1 MWSMRKK
8 RLKMQN
14 KSGLT
19 RSAAGSEQKC
29 ERNRGIRLRVA
40 AAALLLTALLAVA
53 CGKAAGTEA
62 APVGAGSVSTAEESL
77 QSAAEGAAGS
87 AAESEAQAGEH
98 ADGHA
103 GMSAGGTETAAPVE
117 VGREGMVPIPGE
129 EVPDGVYDLAVD
141 SSSSM
146 FRIEHC
152 ALLSQDGRMTAVL
165 TMGGSGYLYL
175 YPGSGAEAEDAPESS
190 RIAAEEDAQGRTTF
204 TVPVEALDQK
214 LSFAAFSRRKQ
225 KWYDRTL
232 VFRADS
238 LPDEVLKKRAEAEGI
253 RAESLSL
260 TDGKYEVPVVL
271 EGGSGR
277 ASVSSPAELSV
288 EGGKYS
294 AVIVFSSP
302 NYDRMRVNG
311 TEYTPVNTEG
321 NSVFIIPVE
330 RFDCALTVYAN
341 TTAMSAPHEIRY
353 TLYFDSSGIQ
363 AAGAEA
369 SVPAAF
375 SAGRELPQPSFAT
388 QFTLTPWS
396 EGCTLL
402 TIHQT
407 ERYLVLEEGA
417 RLPENRER
425 DMTVI
430 RKPLKHIYLAASS
443 AMDSFLRLSALS
455 AVRMSG
461 IREEDWSFPEV
472 RERMARGKL
481 LYAGSYGMPDY
492 EMLLR
497 EHCDLALESTMLLH
511 KPAVKEQLARL
522 GIPVLMERSSYE
534 PSPLGRMEWIRLYGF
549 LTDREEEAD
558 ALFRRGIDAVRPIL
572 KQEGTEKTVA
582 FFYIG
587 ANGSFHVR
595 RAGDYITQMI
605 EMAGGQYVFPAS
617 AAGESTAASVR
628 MSAESFYA
636 AAREADILIYSGS
649 IGEEPRSM
657 QALLRKNALLSDF
670 RAVKNGAVWCAG
682 KSLFQQT
689 GGIADIIAE
698 LHEIVAADSGK
709 SKDNSGEGLL
719 YFYRLQ

>member
-1 MWSMRKK
+1 MQKK
-8 RLKMQN
+8 RLKVQSEKLLTEGVAGQKRKG
-14 KSGLT
+14 KSSRASG
-19 RSAAGSEQKC
+19 
-29 ERNRGIRLRVA
+29 LRVA
-40 AAALLLTALLAVA
+40 VAALLLSALFAAA
-53 CGKAAGTEA
+53 CGKAGSGGSA
-62 APVGAGSVSTAEESL
+62 VGNTAESK
-77 QSAAEGAAGS
+77 
-87 AAESEAQAGEH
+87 AQAGERAEEH
-98 ADGHA
+98 ADVTA
-103 GMSAGGTETAAPVE
+103 GAAETAPPVE
-117 VGREGMVPIPGE
+117 VGWEGMTPISGAE
-129 EVPDGVYDLAVD
+129 ISDGVYELTVD

-146 FRIEHC
+146 FRIENC
-152 ALLSQDGRMTAVL
+152 ALLAQEGHLTAVL
-165 TMGGSGYLYL
+165 TMSGSGYLYL
-175 YPGSGAEAEDAPESS
+175 YPGSGKDAEAAPEDSW
-190 RIAAEEDAQGRTTF
+190 IAAEEDAEGRSTF

-214 LSFAAFSRRKQ
+214 LSFAAFSKRKQ

-238 LPDEVLKKRAEAEGI
+238 LPDDVLIKRAEAEGI
-253 RAESLSL
+253 GAASLSL
-260 TDGKYEVPVVL
+260 PDGKYGVPVVL
-271 EGGSGR
+271 QGGSGR
-277 ASVSSPAELSV
+277 ASVSSPAALSV
-288 EGGKYS
+288 EDGKYS

-302 NYDRMRVNG
+302 NYDRMRVNE
-311 TEYTPVNTEG
+311 TEYAPVNTEG

-341 TTAMSAPHEIRY
+341 TTAMSTPHEIRY
-353 TLYFDSSGIQ
+353 TLYFDSSGIK

-375 SAGRELPQPSFAT
+375 PAKRELPQPLFAT
-388 QFTLTPWS
+388 QFELAPWS

-417 RLPENRER
+417 QLPENREK

-430 RKPLKHIYLAASS
+430 RKPLKHIYLAASA

-461 IREEDWSFPEV
+461 IRQEDWSFSEV
-472 RERMARGKL
+472 QEEMERGKL

-511 KPAVKEQLARL
+511 KPAVKEQLTRL

-534 PSPLGRMEWIRLYGF
+534 STPLGRMEWIRLYGF
-549 LTDREEEAD
+549 LTDRGEEAD
-558 ALFRRGIDAVRPIL
+558 ELFHRGVAAVQPIL
-572 KQEGTEKTVA
+572 KQESTGKTVA
-582 FFYIG
+582 FFYIA

-595 RAGDYITQMI
+595 RSGDYITQMI
-605 EMAGGQYVFPAS
+605 EMAGGQYVFPES
-617 AAGESTAASVR
+617 AAGESTTASVK
-628 MSAESFYA
+628 MNAEDFYA
-636 AAREADILIYSGS
+636 GAREADILIYSGS
-649 IGEEPRSM
+649 IGEEPRSI
-657 QALLRKNALLSDF
+657 QALLQKNALLADF
-670 RAVKNGAVWCAG
+670 RAVKDGAVWCAG

-698 LHEIVAADSGK
+698 LHKIIAADSEEDK
-709 SKDNSGEGLL
+709 NKKGEGLV